1 MTLALTEIPS
11 GSSRWCSRLAVFG
24 LLVILVALILHRIFG
39 MSTAVALNLVGV
51 GILLAAAAVVSGL
64 VATVDIWRHGRAG
77 AARVLFGVS
86 LGLAIL
92 TGPLLLLVAA
102 RGYPTLNDVTTD
114 TADPP
119 PFRTL
124 AAARTGMAN
133 PVSYPA
139 ASFAAVQDKAYPDLR
154 PLDVNRPPSETFDLV
169 VEALK
174 RLQMTVVSEEPPTEE
189 SAVGLAEAFDRTLVI
204 GFYDDIA
211 VRVSP
216 IGDGEDAG
224 SRIDL
229 RSSSR
234 YGQSDFGANAQRLRE
249 IMREIVARL
258 EATVPAAGEGPA
270 DTPNKKNV
278 KPGKGAGREKGAGRK
293 PRDDAPPGTR
303 RVPERK
309 APPP

>member
-11 GSSRWCSRLAVFG
+11 GSSRWCSRLAVFA
-24 LLVILVALILHRIFG
+24 LLVILVALLLHRIFA
-39 MSTAVALNLVGV
+39 MSTAVALNLVAV
-51 GILLAAAAVVSGL
+51 GILLAAAAVVAGV
-64 VATVDIWRHGRAG
+64 VAAVDIWRNGRAG
-77 AARVLFGVS
+77 AARILFGLS

-92 TGPLLLLVAA
+92 TGPLLLMVAA

-119 PFRTL
+119 PFRAL

-133 PVSYPA
+133 PAAYPGGR
-139 ASFAAVQDKAYPDLR
+139 FAALQDKAYPDLQS
-154 PLDVNRPPSETFDLV
+154 LDVNRPPSETFDLV

-174 RLQMTVVSEEPPTEE
+174 RLQMTVVSEEPPSED
-189 SAVGLAEAFDRTLVI
+189 SPIGLAEAFDRTLVV
-204 GFYDDIA
+204 GFYDDVA

-216 IGDGEDAG
+216 LGEGEETG

-234 YGQSDFGANAQRLRE
+234 YGRSDFGANAQRLRE

-258 EATVPAAGEGPA
+258 EATVPAVGGGTL

-303 RVPERK
+303 RAPERR